1 MQMSK
6 ILVDIGHRDEHRQMV
21 HYYFL
26 EKKQT
31 LCYIKWTQSK
41 KVFLENKWKINERVY
56 KLQ

>member
-26 EKKQT
+26 EKKT
-31 LCYIKWTQSK
+31 NPMLYKMDSK
-41 KVFLENKWKINERVY
+41 
-56 KLQ
+56 